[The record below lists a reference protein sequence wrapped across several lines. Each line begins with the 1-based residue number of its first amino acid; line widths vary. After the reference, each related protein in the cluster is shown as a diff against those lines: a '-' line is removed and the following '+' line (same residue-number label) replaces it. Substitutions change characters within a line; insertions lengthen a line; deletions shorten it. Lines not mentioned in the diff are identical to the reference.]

1 MPVASTLQQ
10 PCCFENGDS
19 HHLESNWHQPIQLFT
34 YMNVLALKGSFR
46 VANELWQLFFRQMP
60 EQEMGNEMRKNK
72 CACLLDKD
80 MPITETDT
88 VSLSFIIIYLFTT
101 YQAKQKSTELS
112 NSFYQTFCDIS
123 D

>member
-1 MPVASTLQQ
+1 MSYGS
-10 PCCFENGDS
+10 CFLD
-19 HHLESNWHQPIQLFT
+19 
-34 YMNVLALKGSFR
+34 K
-46 VANELWQLFFRQMP
+46 P
-60 EQEMGNEMRKNK
+60 EQEMGDEMRKNK
-72 CACLLDKD
+72 CACLPDKD